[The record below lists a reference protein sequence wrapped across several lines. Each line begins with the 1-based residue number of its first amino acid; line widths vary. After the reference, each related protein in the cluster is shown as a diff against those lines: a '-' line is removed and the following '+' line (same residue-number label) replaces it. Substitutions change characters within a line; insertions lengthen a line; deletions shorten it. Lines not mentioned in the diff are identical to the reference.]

1 MANEYGIFNDGA
13 VVLEYWH
20 GIIHINEL
28 EQHESQQGAD
38 PLIQKE
44 SNVLADCREAFFEL
58 SNEELHLYSQ
68 TVLARHEQTHNKV
81 ALVINAQTWDIASN
95 FSEQLW
101 GSNNLV
107 MLFHN
112 LDAACIW
119 LELDGRNVEKRLLK
133 LKKNCLSEQVI

>member
-20 GIIHINEL
+20 GIININEL

-58 SNEELHLYSQ
+58 SNEELHFYSQ
-68 TVLARHEQTHNKV
+68 TVLARHGQIHNKV
-81 ALVINAQTWDIASN
+81 ALVINAQAWDIASN

-107 MLFHN
+107 MSFHN

-119 LELDGRNVEKRLLK
+119 LNWMGVMLKNVCLN
-133 LKKNCLSEQVI
+133 LKKTV